1 MKLKPFLIN
10 AGLALG
16 SILFLLLMLEVFL
29 RFLPVNE
36 GFSFVDVSKDDP
48 IFRAAPDQDVV
59 SSLHW
64 DFFAAQTLHVNNAGF
79 RNDQEYVRDLDKPL
93 IAVIGDSYVEAIQ
106 VPYAE
111 TFFGR
116 LQKDLDPKA
125 AVYSFGYSGA
135 PLSQFLIWSQ
145 YAHQNFDNDYLVVNI
160 AGGDFAESFAR
171 YKQGPGFHHYAECG
185 EGTYCLNLI
194 DFHRSRLA
202 AAVKHSA
209 LARYLV
215 YNLRVLSLSQSGRA
229 LWDSLFHADAEPAYV
244 GNVSVEASEQRRQDG
259 KLAVDLF
266 LKDMPARAGLPAE
279 RITLVF
285 DGRLYEQSA
294 AAFDGS
300 YFGRLRQY
308 FMTRARELG
317 MSVIDMRPVFSQ
329 HYREHG
335 VHFESP
341 RDGHWNA
348 LGHELVAKELEK
360 LYGPLVE

>member
-1 MKLKPFLIN
+1 MKLRSLLIN
-10 AGLALG
+10 GSLTLG
-16 SILFLLLMLEVFL
+16 SILLLLLMLEVFL

-48 IFRAAPDQDVV
+48 VFRATPNQDVV
-59 SSLHW
+59 SSEHW

-79 RNDQEYVRDLDKPL
+79 RNDQDYSRDHDLPL
-93 IAVIGDSYVEAIQ
+93 IAVIGDSYVEAVQ

-116 LQKDLDPKA
+116 LQKDLQAKA
-125 AVYSFGYSGA
+125 EVYSFGYSGA

-171 YKQGPGFHHYAECG
+171 YKQGPGFHHYVECG
-185 EGTYCLNLI
+185 DDSYCLNLV
-194 DFHRSRLA
+194 DFHRSRLG

-215 YNLRVLSLSQSGRA
+215 YNLRVLSLSASGQA
-229 LWDSLFHADAEPAYV
+229 LWDSLFHAAAEPAYV
-244 GNVSVEASEQRRQDG
+244 GNVSVEASEQRQRDG
-259 KLAVDLF
+259 KRAVDLF
-266 LKDMPARAGLPAE
+266 LQDMPALAGLPAE

-285 DGRLYEQSA
+285 DGRLYEQSDA
-294 AAFDGS
+294 SFDDS

-308 FMTRARELG
+308 FMARARELG
-317 MSVIDMRPVFSQ
+317 MNVVDMRPVFSQ

-348 LGHELVAKELEK
+348 LGHELVAQELDRHFQSV
-360 LYGPLVE
+360 LR